1 MKTWIVSI
9 IVVVLSISI
18 IALIFPSGKLGS
30 YVKSIFVF
38 VLTFVLLKPITE
50 IKNQDVNISFDNFE
64 VAYQVEYLDYI
75 GKYKI
80 NKMVENCE
88 LIANNLG
95 VNGITVK
102 LEYELLD
109 YAEIQV
115 NKVELN
121 LENTV
126 INSDKEHIVIIEKVK
141 KTIADYLGIDN
152 SKVVTYGN

>member
-64 VAYQVEYLDYI
+64 VVYQVE
-75 GKYKI
+75 
-80 NKMVENCE
+80 
-88 LIANNLG
+88 
-95 VNGITVK
+95 
-102 LEYELLD
+102 
-109 YAEIQV
+109 
-115 NKVELN
+115 
-121 LENTV
+121 
-126 INSDKEHIVIIEKVK
+126 
-141 KTIADYLGIDN
+141 
-152 SKVVTYGN
+152 